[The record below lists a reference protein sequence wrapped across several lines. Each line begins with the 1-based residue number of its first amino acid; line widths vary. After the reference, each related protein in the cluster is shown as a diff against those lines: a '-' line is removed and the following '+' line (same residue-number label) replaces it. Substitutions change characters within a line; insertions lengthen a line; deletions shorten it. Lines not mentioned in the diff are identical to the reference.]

1 MSFNFK
7 KTYSTP
13 FFDIEKGLDP
23 NYPDTQPYYRLTG
36 FDSVICCAMTM
47 KGEFVMV
54 KQFRPNIDE
63 YSLEFPAGGLLKNEK
78 PIEAA
83 KREFLE
89 ETTFSLDF
97 IYLGDYRLMMNRT
110 NIKEHIFFGLN
121 PKNINQSI
129 PEKGIKVH
137 LVKRQDLTELSISGG
152 YKQLAGLGI
161 IQLASTYLGLNIMSE
176 PMETILKKFKAKH
189 NDES

>member
-89 ETTFSLDF
+89 ETSFSLDF
-97 IYLGDYRLMMNRT
+97 IYLGDFRLMMNRT

-121 PKNINQSI
+121 PKNINQSF
-129 PEKGIKVH
+129 P
-137 LVKRQDLTELSISGG
+137 
-152 YKQLAGLGI
+152 
-161 IQLASTYLGLNIMSE
+161 
-176 PMETILKKFKAKH
+176 
-189 NDES
+189 

>member
-13 FFDIEKGLDP
+13 FFDIEEGLDP

-78 PIEAA
+78 PIKAA

-89 ETTFSLDF
+89 ETSFSLDF
-97 IYLGDYRLMMNRT
+97 IYLGDFRLMMNRT

-161 IQLASTYLGLNIMSE
+161 IQLASSCLGLNIISE
-176 PMETILKKFKAKH
+176 SMETILKKFKAKQ

>member
-7 KTYSTP
+7 TTYSTP
-13 FFDIEKGLDP
+13 FFDIEEGLDP
-23 NYPDTQPYYRLTG
+23 NYPDTQPYYRLTS

-97 IYLGDYRLMMNRT
+97 IYLGDFRLMMNRT

-137 LVKRQDLTELSISGG
+137 LVKRKDLTELSISGG

-161 IQLASTYLGLNIMSE
+161 IQLASTYLGLNIISE
-176 PMETILKKFKAKH
+176 PMETILKKFKAKY

>member
-23 NYPDTQPYYRLTG
+23 NYPDSQPYYRLTG

>member
-1 MSFNFK
+1 
-7 KTYSTP
+7 
-13 FFDIEKGLDP
+13 
-23 NYPDTQPYYRLTG
+23 
-36 FDSVICCAMTM
+36 MTM

-110 NIKEHIFFGLN
+110 NIKEHLFFGLN

-176 PMETILKKFKAKH
+176 PMERILKKFKAKH